1 MTDSVAKRTI
11 TVRFVFER
19 DFELHCKEAD
29 ENGKG
34 EYYGGM
40 GDDMVMSGHDPYDQL
55 THESIFDNPISG
67 FRPVNGWH
75 WADANLYNVQE
86 GSHGYTQIHPWL
98 DEGETDEEY
107 VYDD

>member
-1 MTDSVAKRTI
+1 MSKKRKI

-19 DFELHCKEAD
+19 DFELDCKEMD
-29 ENGKG
+29 ENGRG

-40 GDDMVMSGHDPYDQL
+40 GDDMVMSGHDPYGQL

-75 WADANLYNVQE
+75 WADANMYNVQA
-86 GSHGYTQIHPWL
+86 GSHGYAHIHPWL

-107 VYDD
+107 VYDE